1 MKRTFVTNLSYL
13 NSADLSSLE
22 KLEKSDKIIVF
33 SNEDDFGISL
43 KQFSALSSTK
53 AKIEFTEFV
62 KTENS
67 SMQTV
72 FYLGT
77 LIGSNT
83 KDFIVLVGMEAGI
96 SDVLSGF
103 SIQAEYAEDFNT
115 AIKFEPEVKR
125 KRRTTKSKDIS
136 QPDTKA
142 KESRKNTDN
151 EDDKG
156 KSNQNK
162 TTVVSEKESKALAEE
177 SEDEYISKEE
187 YEQLKN
193 ELYILSGCHA
203 QDYDLPEEVFIERLI
218 TDLVVTQRGNTSE
231 YYVNTAKDFPKHAR
245 EIYQKTMNNLLVM
258 QDMAEKIQK
267 NRNKVV

>member
-1 MKRTFVTNLSYL
+1 MKRTFITNLSYL

-33 SNEDDFGISL
+33 SNEDDFGISI

-115 AIKFEPEVKR
+115 AIKFEPEVKE
-125 KRRTTKSKDIS
+125 KEE
-136 QPDTKA
+136 PLKA
-142 KESRKNTDN
+142 KTFPNLIPKP
-151 EDDKG
+151 K
-156 KSNQNK
+156 KAVK
-162 TTVVSEKESKALAEE
+162 TRTMKMIREKTIRIKR
-177 SEDEYISKEE
+177 
-187 YEQLKN
+187 
-193 ELYILSGCHA
+193 
-203 QDYDLPEEVFIERLI
+203 P
-218 TDLVVTQRGNTSE
+218 
-231 YYVNTAKDFPKHAR
+231 
-245 EIYQKTMNNLLVM
+245 
-258 QDMAEKIQK
+258 
-267 NRNKVV
+267 